1 MAKQFKLAITF
12 GRFNLCHKGHIDLFK
27 QMAGSASKVTI
38 GISTSEANLSI
49 RDRSQVI
56 NHALH
61 SDPDFNADF
70 GVLPKR
76 QPFELS
82 AEIKQYNAE
91 DVVLYLGRDQWEL
104 AKAFENH
111 FGITVIL
118 IPRITSSSAIRGIID
133 SEDWVVLTQHVPMSI
148 LNKVVQLRQTEKCLT
163 SN

>member
-1 MAKQFKLAITF
+1 MKQYKLAITF
-12 GRFNLCHKGHIDLFK
+12 GRFNLLHKGHIDLFK
-27 QMAGSASKVTI
+27 QMSKDADQVTI
-38 GISTSEANLSI
+38 GISSAESNLSI

-56 NHALH
+56 THALK
-61 SDPDFNADF
+61 SDPDFNVDF

-91 DVVLYLGRDQWEL
+91 EVVLYLGRDQWEL
-104 AKAFENH
+104 AKAFENY
-111 FGITVIL
+111 FGITAIL

-148 LNKVVQLRQTEKCLT
+148 LNKVVQLRQTEKCLI